1 MRVGRLFFAVA
12 VSAVAVMALVPQASA
27 ASETADRQ
35 QYCANKADIYI
46 HDFSIEACTFLI
58 ISGPSQTPKELAVI
72 YGHRCTQ
79 YLKEKQ
85 FDRAL
90 QDCDEA
96 VWLDDNYL
104 PAYQTRGLV
113 YELTHRSKRAAADFT
128 QVISQEPS
136 NAGGWQGL
144 CRNELALDQ
153 PKPAISACSEA
164 LRLQPADAGALVT
177 RALAHLKV
185 GALDD
190 AIADFDG
197 ALRAKPAQ
205 AVALYGRGVARL
217 NRHDSA
223 AGVDDIAAAK
233 AIEADIADQFA
244 DRYHIKPNDGLLT
257 SARAEFE

>member
-1 MRVGRLFFAVA
+1 MRVARLFAVV
-12 VSAVAVMALVPQASA
+12 VSAWAVMALVPQASA
-27 ASETADRQ
+27 DAQMADRQ

-58 ISGPSQTPKELAVI
+58 ISGPRQAPKELAVI
-72 YGHRCTQ
+72 YGYRCTQ
-79 YLKEKQ
+79 YLKDKQ

-113 YELTHRSKRAAADFT
+113 YELTRQSKRAAADFT
-128 QVISQEPS
+128 QVISQQPA

-153 PKPAISACSEA
+153 IKLAISACSEA
-164 LRLQPADAGALVT
+164 LRLQPADAGTLVT
-177 RALAHLKV
+177 RALAHLKAD
-185 GALDD
+185 ALDE

-197 ALRAKPAQ
+197 ALRAKSAQ
-205 AVALYGRGVARL
+205 ATALYGRGVARL
-217 NRHDSA
+217 NRRDSA

-233 AIEADIADQFA
+233 AIQSDIADQFA
-244 DRYHIKPNDGLLT
+244 NRYHIKPNDGLVT
-257 SARAEFE
+257 SASTEFE

>member
-1 MRVGRLFFAVA
+1 MRVGRLFAVVVLAVA
-12 VSAVAVMALVPQASA
+12 VVTLVPQASA
-27 ASETADRQ
+27 ATETADRQ
-35 QYCANKADIYI
+35 EYCANKADIYV

-58 ISGPSQTPKELAVI
+58 ISGPNQTPKELAVI
-72 YGHRCTQ
+72 YGNRCKQ
-79 YLKEKQ
+79 YLGEEQ

-90 QDCDEA
+90 LDCNEA
-96 VWLDDNYL
+96 IWLDDNYL
-104 PAYQTRGLV
+104 AAYQTRGLV

-128 QVISQEPS
+128 QVISQQPS

-144 CRNELALDQ
+144 CRNELALDRL
-153 PKPAISACSEA
+153 KLAISACSEA
-164 LRLQPADAGALVT
+164 LRMQPADAGALVT
-177 RALAHLKV
+177 RALAYLKA
-185 GALDD
+185 GALDE

-233 AIEADIADQFA
+233 AIQADIADQFA
-244 DRYHIKPNDGLLT
+244 DRYHIKPNDGLVT